1 MSYIDAGIPNE
12 KVLIIVLLIKIFDE
26 EKKSVPKYKT
36 LTEYGKHSI
45 IEVVLNNCY
54 NLIESKKELWIVD
67 ENNTL
72 TKKGK
77 E

>member
-1 MSYIDAGIPNE
+1 MKKKKGNFP
-12 KVLIIVLLIKIFDE
+12 KINYV
-26 EKKSVPKYKT
+26 KKSVPKYKT